1 MTTRILGIESSCDET
16 AAAVVVGGREIL
28 SSVVA
33 SQIDIHRKYG
43 GVVPELASR
52 EHLRSIVPVVREAL
66 ERAGMTLSDVDA
78 FGVTCGPGLV
88 GSLLVGLTYGKV
100 LAAALNKPLVA
111 VNHLEGHVHAVFLE
125 AHRAGK
131 EAPELPSVC
140 LIVSGGHTVLYEVTA
155 RAGSAEANP
164 LAGAPIGAMAFQ
176 YRRIGQ
182 TRDDAAGE
190 AYDKVAKLLALGY
203 PGGPVIDKMV
213 ARAIELGHDRSNG
226 SHLGPVKIKG
236 NPYDFSFSGIK
247 TAVLYYVRAHP
258 EIHPEIEQ
266 RLAALARGER
276 SAAALLPL
284 SSEQTL
290 SLLIDFQQTV
300 IDELVRR
307 TIAVAEETGAR
318 SVLVSGG
325 VAANAGL
332 RARFERESE
341 RRGLPVFFPSREL
354 STDNAAMI
362 AAAAFPKLMAG
373 ELADVT
379 LDARPILPLGV

>member
-1 MTTRILGIESSCDET
+1 VNTRILGIESSCDET
-16 AAAVVVGGREIL
+16 AAAVVANGREIL

-52 EHLRSIVPVVREAL
+52 EHLRSIVPIVREAL
-66 ERAGMTLSDVDA
+66 DRAGMKLGDVDA

-100 LAAALNKPLVA
+100 LATSLGKPLVA

-125 AHRAGK
+125 AHKGGK
-131 EAPELPSVC
+131 VPELPSVC

-155 RAGSAEANP
+155 RAGAPEP
-164 LAGAPIGAMAFQ
+164 GATVLE
-176 YRRIGQ
+176 YRRLGQ

-203 PGGPVIDKMV
+203 PGGPIIDKMV
-213 ARAIELGHDRSNG
+213 ARAIELGQDRSNG
-226 SHLGPVKIKG
+226 SHLSPVKIKG

-247 TAVLYYVRAHP
+247 TAILYYVRAHP

-276 SAAALLPL
+276 NAVALLPL
-284 SSEQTL
+284 STPQTL
-290 SLLIDFQQTV
+290 ALLVDFQRTV

-307 TIAVAEETGAR
+307 TIAAAEETGAR

-332 RARFERESE
+332 RTRFEKEGE
-341 RRGLPVFFPSREL
+341 RRGLPVYFPSREL

-362 AAAAFPKLMAG
+362 AAAAFPKLKAND
-373 ELADVT
+373 LADAT
-379 LDARPILPLGV
+379 LDARPILPLG